1 MKLFINTLIPKL
13 QILNI
18 LIVYNG
24 QTAWRK
30 AVAEIEILNG
40 GESAV
45 NFPSLGLEVFK
56 STLK

>member
-1 MKLFINTLIPKL
+1 MFKYRNKESGDEGYKRML
-13 QILNI
+13 
-18 LIVYNG
+18 YSY
-24 QTAWRK
+24 

-40 GESAV
+40 GGASAV